1 MSAER
6 LPADPPPEATPAAAA
21 PPVELSDRGRES
33 LDILN
38 ALFDDAEA
46 DAPRTDD

>member
-1 MSAER
+1 MSADR
-6 LPADPPPEATPAAAA
+6 PTADPPPEATPAAS
-21 PPVELSDRGRES
+21 PTVELSDRGRES

>member
-1 MSAER
+1 MSADR
-6 LPADPPPEATPAAAA
+6 PTADPPPEAPPAAAV
-21 PPVELSDRGRES
+21 PTVELSDRGRES

-46 DAPRTDD
+46 DAPRIDD